1 MLFIL
6 TFFTVIL
13 LIFDN
18 YILIQLLLLLYY
30 LFSGIIKTI
39 FLVIHIYTAML
50 F

>member
-6 TFFTVIL
+6 TFLTVIL

-30 LFSGIIKTI
+30 LFSGIINTI
-39 FLVIHIYTAML
+39 FLVVPIYTVML

>member
-6 TFFTVIL
+6 TFFTAIL

-30 LFSGIIKTI
+30 LFSGIINTI
-39 FLVIHIYTAML
+39 FLIVHIYALVL

>member
-30 LFSGIIKTI
+30 LFSGIIKTT
-39 FLVIHIYTAML
+39 FLVVHIYALML